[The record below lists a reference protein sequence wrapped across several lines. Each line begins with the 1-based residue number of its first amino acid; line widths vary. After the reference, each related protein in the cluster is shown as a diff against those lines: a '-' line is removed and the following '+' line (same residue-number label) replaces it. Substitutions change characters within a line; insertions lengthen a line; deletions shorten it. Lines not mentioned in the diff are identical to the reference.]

1 MAARLLKEFWD
12 LTPVRLIGVRAGK
25 IQEEDCYQISLFED
39 PRAVKMK
46 EMEKTVDA
54 IREKFGTDSIK
65 RASFL
70 KKDSLVDHAVS
81 KKKHLPRQA
90 AGTGQVSV

>member
-1 MAARLLKEFWD
+1 MLFRS

-25 IQEEDCYQISLFED
+25 IWKEDYEQMSLFED
-39 PRAVKMK
+39 PRAHKLN

-70 KKDSLVDHAVS
+70 QKDSLVDHAAS
-81 KKKHLPRQA
+81 KRKHL
-90 AGTGQVSV
+90 S